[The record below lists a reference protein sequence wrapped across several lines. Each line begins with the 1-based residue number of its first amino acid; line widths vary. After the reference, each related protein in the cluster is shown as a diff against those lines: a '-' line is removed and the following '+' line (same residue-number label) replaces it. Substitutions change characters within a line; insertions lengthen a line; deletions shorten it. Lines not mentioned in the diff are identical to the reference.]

1 MRNKIDPNTVPWGT
15 PDVNGTVLEDIPLMI
30 YNNCLCA
37 VWQKGLDP
45 ELGVILY
52 TIILEF
58 IKKATVWYLIK
69 SFSASP

>member
-37 VWQKGLDP
+37 V
-45 ELGVILY
+45 
-52 TIILEF
+52 
-58 IKKATVWYLIK
+58 
-69 SFSASP
+69 